1 MPKTNSAPP
10 ITPPTSGATNGSQKY
25 SSGLLAEYVVAH
37 ELFGA
42 DYGSGAYVVSNEA
55 GDPYS
60 PRCCPG
66 TGAMR

>member
-37 ELFGA
+37 ELFGGEVGDGA
-42 DYGSGAYVVSNEA
+42 DGEVR
-55 GDPYS
+55 
-60 PRCCPG
+60 RCAATTPFLV
-66 TGAMR
+66 